1 MSAGTGARGP
11 RRHASSSAALCT
23 ADVATPAVVP
33 RPSSSRSAR
42 APSSP
47 PILASAVTASVW
59 GGPCEVAG
67 TERTSASRG
76 ATARD
81 SFSRPSPKAAAAATP
96 WFESPSA
103 STRASTAAGSPIRP
117 AASAAWRR
125 TTGSGCRSASPNS
138 AGSKARA
145 SAAARTRA
153 SSLTSASSGCCAAA
167 PRPPSA
173 AAPSR
178 TTTLQANRIRDRL
191 EEGEYMPGDS
201 RHGVLMRQRDQR
213 RLARG
218 EQFAALG
225 LVHCVTEAHTSRC
238 EVAHPAAYPHEV
250 VVPRGRAVAQLHLGD
265 GEVDALP
272 LELLVRQARF
282 AHQLGAGPVE
292 PDEVIGVVDDA
303 HLGQVAPAVEAAFHR
318 FLEAVP
324 DLGDAL
330 LINGDLFDFWFEY
343 GAVIPRRHFPS
354 VAQLAALRRR
364 GIPIT
369 FVGGNHDRWGG
380 DFLVND
386 VGIAFYAGEAE
397 VELAGRRA
405 YVAHGD
411 GLTEQHWSA
420 KLMHR
425 VTRHPFTIR
434 AFRALHPD
442 LGFWIAHKLSGRLA
456 DNTRDRAVLDRAALA
471 QTRYAKDLLARRPDL
486 GLVILAHTHR
496 PALEQLGDGR
506 AYLNPGAFLDGY
518 KYAVVTPHDVEL
530 KTFE

>member
-145 SAAARTRA
+145 SAAASTRA

-178 TTTLQANRIRDRL
+178 TTTLQADRIRDRL

-225 LVHCVTEAHTSRC
+225 LVHRVTERHTSRG
-238 EVAHPAAYPHEV
+238 ELAHPAAYPHEV

-292 PDEVIGVVDDA
+292 PDEVIGVVDHPHLIGLGVVDA
-303 HLGQVAPAVEAAFHR
+303 ERYRADHAGAKSASLREKSNTTGACGPFPW
-318 FLEAVP
+318 FLAWGRASP
-324 DLGDAL
+324 
-330 LINGDLFDFWFEY
+330 
-343 GAVIPRRHFPS
+343 
-354 VAQLAALRRR
+354 QLARARGRRRSSGPGRARRR
-364 GIPIT
+364 GRSRA
-369 FVGGNHDRWGG
+369 GGPPRIRGPR
-380 DFLVND
+380 
-386 VGIAFYAGEAE
+386 
-397 VELAGRRA
+397 RRA
-405 YVAHGD
+405 HGAALEREAD
-411 GLTEQHWSA
+411 A
-420 KLMHR
+420 P
-425 VTRHPFTIR
+425 RHPTP
-434 AFRALHPD
+434 LHDP
-442 LGFWIAHKLSGRLA
+442 GVPGAASRPG
-456 DNTRDRAVLDRAALA
+456 VLDRTQALGP
-471 QTRYAKDLLARRPDL
+471 ARRQH
-486 GLVILAHTHR
+486 A
-496 PALEQLGDGR
+496 
-506 AYLNPGAFLDGY
+506 
-518 KYAVVTPHDVEL
+518 
-530 KTFE
+530 